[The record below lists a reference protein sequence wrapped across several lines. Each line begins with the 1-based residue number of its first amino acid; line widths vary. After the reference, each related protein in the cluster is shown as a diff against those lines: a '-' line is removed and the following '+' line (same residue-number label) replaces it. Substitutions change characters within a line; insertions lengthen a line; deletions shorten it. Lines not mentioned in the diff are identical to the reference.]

1 MANAEND
8 RTCQKY
14 LEVHSLKEITTLK
27 YHLLSGRK
35 IKYFFLIYLH
45 GLTPK

>member
-14 LEVHSLKEITTLK
+14 LEVHSFKKNNHTRASPFIWGENLNI
-27 YHLLSGRK
+27 SS
-35 IKYFFLIYLH
+35 
-45 GLTPK
+45 